1 MQGRIGANVTGY
13 IGIVAEIEE
22 QLNLKAR
29 IEQMHQDAT
38 SIHSDLLEQLKE
50 LYAAELRT
58 RRLDI
63 IDAKTELEILLNR
76 LQNVVVEFRDI
87 QIPQQTKE

>member
-1 MQGRIGANVTGY
+1 MTGY